1 MVQDY
6 SVDWTARRL
15 PLKEVEGARET
26 DDGFV
31 TPSGYQVR
39 KVSIW
44 GVVVRKFVGEKS
56 TMLLLDDF
64 TATLPVVLF
73 QETDVDEGDVVRVIG
88 RISKRND
95 EIRILADVV
104 RKISTEEELYHRL
117 QNALTLL
124 EGKARREGDEE
135 EVVEEV
141 EVVDLL

>member
-1 MVQDY
+1 M
-6 SVDWTARRL
+6 DWTARRL
-15 PLKEVEGARET
+15 PLKEVEGARES
-26 DDGFV
+26 DSGFV
-31 TPSGYQVR
+31 TPSGHEVR
-39 KVSIW
+39 KVSVW

-88 RISKRND
+88 RVSKRND

-124 EGKARREGDEE
+124 EGKSRRERNEE